1 MRFLHGTGRM
11 TEGVSGG
18 NLTNL
23 IYEDMLPNQIKN
35 AHFLPVGEPM
45 PDGSKVLENSV
56 FCVFFVDIHE
66 PSCELMDLFF
76 ECHFIYFVGLAFC
89 AFPL

>member
-1 MRFLHGTGRM
+1 MRVKHHDKPLLPFKFGRWM

-45 PDGSKVLENSV
+45 PDGIKILENSV
-56 FCVFFVDIHE
+56 FRVFFVDIHE
-66 PSCELMDLFF
+66 PSCELVDLFF
-76 ECHFIYFVGLAFC
+76 
-89 AFPL
+89 